1 MKEKTKIYIKQNK
14 KGKSAGSWLAYAP
27 FTHMQ
32 IIHPDK
38 KTALEYFVKNL
49 HLRNYEV
56 VEIN

>member
-1 MKEKTKIYIKQNK
+1 MKTKIYIKQNK

-56 VEIN
+56 VEIK